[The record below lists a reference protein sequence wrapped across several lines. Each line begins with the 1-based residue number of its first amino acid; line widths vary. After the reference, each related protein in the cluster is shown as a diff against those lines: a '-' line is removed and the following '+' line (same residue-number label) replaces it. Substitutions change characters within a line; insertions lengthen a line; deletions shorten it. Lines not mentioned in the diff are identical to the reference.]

1 MFLEGDQF
9 VVLVENDESAW
20 SDQTGIV
27 YHYPKRYRKFLT
39 PGTLAIYYKGK
50 LKNKKY
56 KSLRLSSEPHYFG
69 VARLGASYIDT
80 ASEKDDLFVTIEN
93 YRPFKN
99 AVLSKIEGGYM
110 ETIPASR
117 ESNYWRDGV
126 RPIGRD
132 VFQRIVDAATL
143 GDSLQIENVD
153 QPLNDKEVLL
163 RSIQEGSPMM
173 VYTTK
178 YERSRVLREQAVSI
192 HGRSCV
198 ACGFNFGSF
207 YGDYGAG
214 YIQIH
219 HINPVSEL
227 EEPRAVD
234 PAVELIPLCAN
245 CHAVVHRRKDRTLSI
260 DELKSFIAEAVHE
273 DS

>member
-1 MFLEGDQF
+1 MLLEGDQF

-69 VARLGASYIDT
+69 VARLGASYVDT
-80 ASEKDDLFVTIEN
+80 ASEKDDLFVTLEN
-93 YRPFKN
+93 YQSFKN
-99 AVLSKIEGGYM
+99 AVLSKVAGGYM

-132 VFQRIVDAATL
+132 VYQRILNSTTL
-143 GDSLQIENVD
+143 GDSLQIENTP
-153 QPLNDKEVLL
+153 QLLNDKEVRLQ
-163 RSIQEGSPMM
+163 SIQEGTPRM

-178 YERSRVLREQAVSI
+178 YERSRILREQAVAI
-192 HGRSCV
+192 HGTICS
-198 ACGFNFGSF
+198 ACGFNFKSV

-227 EEPRAVD
+227 EESCTVD
-234 PAVELIPLCAN
+234 PALDLVPLCAN

-260 DELKSFIAEAVHE
+260 DELKSFMSAAAPEN
-273 DS
+273 S

>member
-1 MFLEGDQF
+1 MSIEGDRF
-9 VVLVENDESAW
+9 VVLVENDESVW

-27 YHYPKRYRKFLT
+27 YHYPKRYRNFLT

-69 VARLGASYIDT
+69 FARLGASYIDT
-80 ASEKDDLFVTIEN
+80 ASEKDDFFVTIEN
-93 YRPFKN
+93 YRPFEN
-99 AVLSKIEGGYM
+99 AVLSKVEGGYM
-110 ETIPASR
+110 ETIPLSR
-117 ESNYWRDGV
+117 SSNYWRDGV

-132 VFQRIVDAATL
+132 VFQRIMDAATL
-143 GDSLQIENVD
+143 GDSLLVENTLQV
-153 QPLNDKEVLL
+153 LNDKEVLL
-163 RSIQEGSPMM
+163 QSIQEGSSRMI
-173 VYTTK
+173 YTTK
-178 YERSRVLREQAVSI
+178 HERSRVLREQAISI
-192 HGRSCV
+192 HGTTCA

-234 PAVELIPLCAN
+234 PALELMPLCAN

-260 DELKSFIAEAVHE
+260 DELKSFIVEAAYE